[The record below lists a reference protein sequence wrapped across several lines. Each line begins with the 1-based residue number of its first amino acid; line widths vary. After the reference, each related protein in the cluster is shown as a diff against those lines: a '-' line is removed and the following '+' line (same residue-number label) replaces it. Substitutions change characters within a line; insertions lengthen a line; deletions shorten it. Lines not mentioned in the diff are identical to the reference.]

1 MRMTLTSLA
10 AVTCDRHLRP
20 SLATVTSPA
29 AVSCGRHL
37 RPSPRLSWPM
47 RRRPMRS
54 RAAMLCAITFGLA
67 LNMLLMGCML
77 HLRRF
82 ASLAVFAAHESTDE
96 GIGVSALE
104 CFAGLFAA
112 AIHDYAPWY
121 GITVTVGYSSSCWPP
136 VACAP
141 RNVSCLAVAC
151 IRTRRQCVVEFD
163 PRPVP
168 AGVHTID

>member
-1 MRMTLTSLA
+1 MSGKRSGAQTDEDDPHLT
-10 AVTCDRHLRP
+10 CGRHLRP

-82 ASLAVFAAHESTDE
+82 ASLAVH
-96 GIGVSALE
+96 G
-104 CFAGLFAA
+104 
-112 AIHDYAPWY
+112 
-121 GITVTVGYSSSCWPP
+121 TVLP
-136 VACAP
+136 
-141 RNVSCLAVAC
+141 
-151 IRTRRQCVVEFD
+151 
-163 PRPVP
+163 
-168 AGVHTID
+168 